1 MIDIKNIFPECD
13 SDTLLVQLITQRGFP
28 NHCKG
33 ISKVSKALEK
43 HKDAVDRFLI
53 GMVDSDNFKRIN
65 DDKYLRNFSEL
76 IQDLK
81 DNEEGVVL
89 KKIPNKRHYL
99 IFIHTEFEP
108 WAWKQANLA
117 GINAL
122 EYGFSGIEEFYKES
136 KHNRTLG
143 SLKFKKFVNAIVMA
157 EPPGIKFLKE
167 WLVVENLNVK

>member
-76 IQDLK
+76 IKDLK
-81 DNEEGVVL
+81 NTDEGVVL
-89 KKIPNKRHYL
+89 KKIPDKKHYL
-99 IFIHTEFEP
+99 IFIHTEFES
-108 WAWKQANLA
+108 WAWKQAGLA
-117 GINAL
+117 TINTL
-122 EYGFSGIEEFYKES
+122 EFGF
-136 KHNRTLG
+136 
-143 SLKFKKFVNAIVMA
+143 
-157 EPPGIKFLKE
+157 
-167 WLVVENLNVK
+167 